1 MKWGRAAD
9 YLERYDWTDL
19 MGTLASE
26 LAPLV
31 PRGGAPRIYADAN
44 IPNGVVNFMRAQLGW
59 DVFFVLEHEE
69 LRRARD
75 IEHYRMAR
83 QLARTLITQDR
94 DYEDDQAFPPKEGAG
109 VIVFVSPD
117 ERRLCE
123 LLALA
128 DRQLFR
134 CEPAVPLPLEGR
146 KMRCHVGG
154 ADLHGAAGSEAS
166 PPEQRPSPDRLKT
179 L

>member
-1 MKWGRAAD
+1 
-9 YLERYDWTDL
+9 

-26 LAPLV
+26 LAPHV
-31 PRGGAPRIYADAN
+31 ARGSAPRIYADAN
-44 IPNGVVNFMRAQLGW
+44 IPNGVVHYMRTQLGW

-94 DYEDDQAFPPKEGAG
+94 DYEDDGLFPPEEGAG
-109 VIVFVSPD
+109 VIVFIAPD
-117 ERRLCE
+117 ERRRCE
-123 LLALA
+123 LLASA
-128 DRQLFR
+128 GRQLFG
-134 CEPAVPLPLEGR
+134 ADGGQALPLEGR

-154 ADLHGAAGSEAS
+154 AEILGASETAATT
-166 PPEQRPSPDRLKT
+166 PEQLPAPHRLKT

>member
-1 MKWGRAAD
+1 
-9 YLERYDWTDL
+9 

-31 PRGGAPRIYADAN
+31 PRGSAPRIYADAN

-134 CEPAVPLPLEGR
+134 REPAAPLPLEGR
-146 KMRCHVGG
+146 KMKCHVGG
-154 ADLHGAAGSEAS
+154 ADLSGADQPEAS
-166 PPEQRPSPDRLKT
+166 PPDQVPPPDRLKT